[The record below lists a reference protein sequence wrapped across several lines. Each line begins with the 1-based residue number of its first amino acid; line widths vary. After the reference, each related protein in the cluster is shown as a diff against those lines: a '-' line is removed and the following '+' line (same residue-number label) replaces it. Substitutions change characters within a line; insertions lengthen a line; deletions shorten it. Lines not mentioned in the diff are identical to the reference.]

1 MYPGATEQLA
11 KLANLSGVD
20 KEQLP
25 QLLKQNDLLNKPG
38 ASAQSQTPMVTI
50 GLGQNFQ
57 P

>member
-25 QLLKQNDLLNKPG
+25 QLLKQNDLLNKPS

-50 GLGQNFQ
+50 GLG
-57 P
+57 